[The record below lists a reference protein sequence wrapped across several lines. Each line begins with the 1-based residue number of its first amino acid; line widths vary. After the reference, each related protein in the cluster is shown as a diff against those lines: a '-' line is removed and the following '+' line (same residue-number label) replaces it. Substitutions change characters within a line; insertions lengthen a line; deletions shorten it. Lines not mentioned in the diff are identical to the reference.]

1 MVGEWSLVIFT
12 LLAQAGIGLMVV
24 AQLLGREDRSQ
35 VKTVLPWV
43 GILVGISMLVSLGH
57 LGSPLGAPRAILN
70 LKSSWLSREIFFIS
84 GFMVLWL
91 AAYLIEGKETVIAGI
106 KSGLGWLTGIVGV
119 LALVS
124 MASIYANTMMP
135 AWSNVYTH
143 LSFYSTALVLGS
155 ILYAV
160 LVYRSKREEQGST
173 LKSVAYLMALGV
185 IVHTAV
191 LAPYLVSLSSGVPAA
206 QLSAQYLSGS
216 AVALVLSQALAVLG
230 GTLLIFRFVS
240 NYDAQGAKL
249 PVNGLYGILMVVLV
263 AAVTSRYLFYAS
275 GIRILVGQF

>member
-24 AQLLGREDRSQ
+24 AQLLGREDRSR
-35 VKTVLPWV
+35 VKTILPWV
-43 GILVGISMLVSLGH
+43 GILVGVSMLVSLGH

-91 AAYLIEGKETVIAGI
+91 VAYLMEGKETVSPVA

-160 LVYRSKREEQGST
+160 LVYRSQPEEQGGT

-185 IVHTAV
+185 IVQTAA
-191 LAPYLVSLSSGVPAA
+191 LAPYLVSLSAGVPAA
-206 QLSAQYLSGS
+206 QLSAQFLSES
-216 AVALVLSQALAVLG
+216 AVVLLLSQALAVIG
-230 GTLLIFRFVS
+230 GILLIFRFVGI
-240 NYDAQGAKL
+240 YQVQGSKL
-249 PVNGLYGILMVVLV
+249 SANGLYGILMVVLL

-275 GIRILVGQF
+275 GVRIMVGQF